1 MRQLLRS
8 QIYLAL
14 QLCTPTATQAALIL
28 AVALI
33 WYSPLLSVESKL
45 YVGFSL
51 DAAFACPALQS
62 CSSEL
67 WLFHLSLTR
76 LITTVPTALCSLLS
90 EQSSAAGLTG

>member
-14 QLCTPTATQAALIL
+14 QLCTPTATQAALI
-28 AVALI
+28 ALI

-76 LITTVPTALCSLLS
+76 LITTVPTVLCSLLS